1 MLRLKFVSEC
11 SCFVSLDAAFYYII
25 FYYLLERFNYKP
37 VSPRSAF
44 LENWKSAIFIGMSDG
59 GHKKGI
65 GEGSGLTTY
74 KSSHKAIYDHQS
86 RDRKIEKLV
95 Y

>member
-1 MLRLKFVSEC
+1 M
-11 SCFVSLDAAFYYII
+11 
-25 FYYLLERFNYKP
+25 FNYEFRLGQH
-37 VSPRSAF
+37 ST
-44 LENWKSAIFIGMSDG
+44 ENWKSAIFIGMSDG

-74 KSSHKAIYDHQS
+74 KSLHKAIYDHQS
-86 RDRKIEKLV
+86 RYRKMEKLV